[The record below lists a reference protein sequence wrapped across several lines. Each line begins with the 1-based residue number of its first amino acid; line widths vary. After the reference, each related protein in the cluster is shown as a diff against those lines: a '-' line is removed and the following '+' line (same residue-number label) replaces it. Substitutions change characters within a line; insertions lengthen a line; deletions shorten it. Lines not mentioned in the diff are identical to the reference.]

1 MAETAPIAPTGGWQV
16 WTDVEL
22 ALPNPPEG
30 THELFVVFR
39 GGAGGLMNLNFID
52 FVGKGAAISEAPEV
66 TATADPVTGT
76 APLTVNFDGEAT
88 DFDGQP
94 GDPLTYQWD
103 FGVPG
108 TTEDTSTEQD
118 PTFIYERAGN
128 YTATLTVTDP
138 TGQRGRAS
146 VEVQVTSGEEC
157 PTGPVRS
164 DEFDGDSLDTNRWEV
179 LRSADNFEVA
189 DGQLRLPIDNGSIY
203 GPGTSA
209 QNIIVQ
215 DTPEGAWQVT
225 AKITAE
231 QLTENYHQAGL
242 RVYSDDD
249 NWASVHMISAG
260 GQRDIEFIYESA
272 GQPRNEA
279 ADKLGGIPATAPTT
293 YYVRLVSDGEQ
304 LTAFYSFDG
313 DEFLPVGRPGSLSEL
328 RQPAHRP
335 GGALR
340 HWHRR
345 CPTPSSTGSA
355 SSRTA
360 RRAAGP
366 WSPTSST
373 APRSRA
379 RPGRSC
385 ARTSR
390 SR

>member
-1 MAETAPIAPTGGWQV
+1 M
-16 WTDVEL
+16 
-22 ALPNPPEG
+22 
-30 THELFVVFR
+30 
-39 GGAGGLMNLNFID
+39 
-52 FVGKGAAISEAPEV
+52 
-66 TATADPVTGT
+66 
-76 APLTVNFDGEAT
+76 
-88 DFDGQP
+88 
-94 GDPLTYQWD
+94 
-103 FGVPG
+103 PG

-118 PTFIYERAGN
+118 PTFTYERAGN

-138 TGQRGRAS
+138 TGQRGSAS
-146 VEVQVTSGEEC
+146 VDVQVTSGEEC

-189 DGQLRLPIDNGSIY
+189 DGQLRLPIGNGSIY

-279 ADKLGGIPATAPTT
+279 ADKLGGIPADGADDLLRAARVRRRAAHGLLLLRRRRVPAGRAAGFAQRASPTRASARRRSPT
-293 YYVRLVSDGEQ
+293 
-304 LTAFYSFDG
+304 
-313 DEFLPVGRPGSLSEL
+313 
-328 RQPAHRP
+328 
-335 GGALR
+335 
-340 HWHRR
+340 WHRR
-345 CPTPSSTGSA
+345 CRTPSSTGSA

-360 RRAAGP
+360 PRAAGP

-373 APRSRA
+373 AARSRA

-385 ARTSR
+385 ARTR
-390 SR
+390 T